1 MQHEYR
7 GILGQTSADIR
18 DFFRGEPV
26 SCGGE
31 GSRMHASLVTI
42 ALALVTT
49 MAVRMPTTAQNWPR
63 FRGPSGSGIAD
74 SRPLPLAWDGI
85 TGKGVVWKT
94 PVPGVGHSSPVVWG
108 DRVFLTTAISSAPDA
123 HYNPKDA
130 GIDPSKDVAVHEWRV
145 IAMDKNSGRVM
156 WSQTAH
162 RGVPKV
168 KRHVKATQ
176 ANATPVTDGRVIVA
190 AFGSE
195 GVYAYDMNGALLW
208 KQDVG
213 ILDPGYWGQPDL
225 QWGFAS
231 SPIIYRDLVI
241 LQCDIQKNSFMVA
254 FNLKDGTQAWRVS
267 RDEIPAWST
276 PVIYEGRTRT
286 ELITSGSL
294 YYRGNDPLTGKELW
308 RLRDDTQVKVPS
320 PVIAGDLLLLS
331 GGNPRGRDF
340 YAVRPGATGDISI
353 AAGQERGAHVAW
365 RKTRGSS
372 YTPTPIVYGGLLYVC
387 NDNGVLTVY
396 EAATGAQIYTQRIGT
411 TNSTFSASPVAGRGH
426 LYFSSEDGD
435 VFVVKAGPKYELV
448 AVNRM
453 GEALMATPA
462 ISDGIMIVRGQQ
474 HVFAVK

>member
-1 MQHEYR
+1 MR
-7 GILGQTSADIR
+7 SPFIT
-18 DFFRGEPV
+18 PV
-26 SCGGE
+26 
-31 GSRMHASLVTI
+31 VTI
-42 ALALVTT
+42 VGLLSIAASSS
-49 MAVRMPTTAQNWPR
+49 AQHWPR
-63 FRGPSGSGIAD
+63 FRGPSGSGLAE
-74 SRPLPLAWDGI
+74 SQPLPTAWDAT
-85 TGKGVVWKT
+85 TGQGVLWKT

-108 DRVFLTTAISSAPDA
+108 DRVFITTAITSAPQG
-123 HYNPKDA
+123 HYNPKDS
-130 GIDPSKDVAVHEWRV
+130 GIDPSKDVATHEWRV
-145 IAMDKNSGRVM
+145 IALEKTTGKVL

-176 ANATPVTDGRVIVA
+176 ANASPATDGRFVVVS
-190 AFGSE
+190 FGSE
-195 GVYAYDMNGALLW
+195 GLYAYDISGKLLW
-208 KQDVG
+208 KQDLG

-231 SPIIYRDLVI
+231 SPIIHGDLVI

-254 FNLKDGTQAWRVS
+254 FRLKDGSQAWRVS

-276 PVIYEGRTRT
+276 PVIYQGKTRT

-294 YYRGNDPLTGKELW
+294 YYRGYDPLTGKELW

-320 PVIAGDLLLLS
+320 PVIAGDLFFLS

-340 YAVRPGATGDISI
+340 YAVRATATGDISLKP
-353 AAGQERGAHVAW
+353 GQERGAHVAW
-365 RKTRGSS
+365 RKTRGSP
-372 YTPTPIVYGGLLYVC
+372 YTPTPLVYDGLLYVC

-396 EAATGAQIYTQRIGT
+396 NAATGAQVYTSRIGT

-426 LYFSSEDGD
+426 IYFSSEDGE
-435 VFVVKAGPKYELV
+435 VFVVKAGPKYEPV

-474 HVFAVK
+474 HLFAVK